1 MNTRELLIKLAG
13 NDINKMQAA
22 KYWAHTL
29 EFINMFPIKLKT
41 EAQAKVLLQFPDADV
56 DICPGAIALF
66 IHAIDLKE
74 PVFLENA
81 IKLINSISLG
91 VSDITMLACAL
102 DVLTV
107 EARRMLLK
115 SLPNAYSFID
125 VANKAADYRYKLE
138 FYERCDECT
147 YVDNEYRAAW
157 YITCGT
163 YDCCTIEGAWS
174 LKKIKAALKTP
185 ERIDRYAQIEHLEY
199 DYNSDVSVYIR
210 TVLDMS
216 GLNYHLFINS
226 EELAEEGAMMHNCI
240 ASYWDRHTKSTFGD
254 TCFVL
259 SAEYKGQHVDIELRA
274 QRNEVE
280 YSSYYITVEQIR
292 LEYNE
297 SLEKN
302 DEKRIIALIGDAA
315 IELFNDQLRSHMN
328 TTRQLTGETARFR
341 YEMLPALGITL
352 YDEFGFGE
360 KVYSGHMFSVMEGA
374 DDAHGPYIYTSSC
387 ILRIVSLTQ
396 DIIEVI
402 DVTDTPE
409 GCAASDIFHSKFTA
423 IDDAFNDNYTV
434 EDEDDEF
441 DDYDEAFE
449 PQFLDDYELFD

>member
-13 NDINKMQAA
+13 NDVNKMLAA
-22 KYWAHTL
+22 EYWAHTL
-29 EFINMFPIKLKT
+29 EFINMFPIELKT

-56 DICPGAIALF
+56 DICQGAIALF

-81 IKLINSISLG
+81 IKLINSVSLG
-91 VSDITMLACAL
+91 ASDITMLACAL

-157 YITCGT
+157 YITCGA

-185 ERIDRYAQIEHLEY
+185 ERIDRYAQIEHVEY
-199 DYNSDVSVYIR
+199 DYSSDAALYIR

-216 GLNYHLFINS
+216 GLNYRLFASS

-240 ASYWDRHTKSTFGD
+240 ASYWDKHTKSTFGD

-259 SAEYKGQHVDIELRA
+259 SAEYKGQHIDIELRA

-315 IELFNDQLRSHMN
+315 IELFNDQLSSHTN
-328 TTRQLTGETARFR
+328 TTRQLTGETACFR

-360 KVYSGHMFSVMEGA
+360 KVYSGHMFSVMEGVA
-374 DDAHGPYIYTSSC
+374 DAHGPYIYTPSC
-387 ILRIVSLTQ
+387 ILRVVKLTQ
-396 DIIEVI
+396 DIVEVI
-402 DVTDTPE
+402 DITDTPE

-423 IDDAFNDNYTV
+423 IDDDYF
-434 EDEDDEF
+434 EDDDFEDDDF
-441 DDYDEAFE
+441 DDYDDDFA

>member
-1 MNTRELLIKLAG
+1 MNTRELLTKLAG
-13 NDINKMQAA
+13 NDCQKQLRAEQWLDLLWPSA
-22 KYWAHTL
+22 CEL
-29 EFINMFPIKLKT
+29 T
-41 EAQAKVLLQFPDADV
+41 EAQGKVLLNEP
-56 DICPGAIALF
+56 CPGTTIEVYEGGVAVIM
-66 IHAIDLKE
+66 HAINLKE
-74 PVFLENA
+74 PVFLKNA
-81 IKLINSISLG
+81 IKLINDEHLSTFRLSMLG
-91 VSDITMLACAL
+91 CAL

-107 EARRMLLK
+107 EARRTLLK
-115 SLPNAYSFID
+115 SLPNAYSFMD
-125 VANKAADYRYKLE
+125 VAYKASEYRYNLG
-138 FYERCDECT
+138 FYESCDEVDC
-147 YVDNEYRAAW
+147 VDNEYRAAW
-157 YITCGT
+157 YITCGE
-163 YDCCTIEGAWS
+163 YNSCLVEGTWS
-174 LKKIKAALKTP
+174 LKKIKAVLKTP

-226 EELAEEGAMMHNCI
+226 EELAEEGTMMHNCI
-240 ASYWDRHTKSTFGD
+240 ASYWDKHTKSTFGD

-259 SAEYKGQHVDIELRA
+259 SAAYKGQHVDIELRA

-315 IELFNDQLRSHMN
+315 IELFNDQQHSHASVK
-328 TTRQLTGETARFR
+328 RRPTGETAHYR
-341 YEMLPALGITL
+341 YEMLPNLGITL

-360 KVYSGHMFSVMEGA
+360 QVYTGHMFSVMEGM
-374 DDAHGPYIYTSSC
+374 DDAHGPYIYTPNC
-387 ILRIVSLTQ
+387 LLRIVSLTQ

-423 IDDAFNDNYTV
+423 FND
-434 EDEDDEF
+434 
-441 DDYDEAFE
+441 
-449 PQFLDDYELFD
+449 

>member
-1 MNTRELLIKLAG
+1 MNTKDLLFKLAG
-13 NDINKMQAA
+13 NDVSKMMAA
-22 KYWAHTL
+22 EYWAHTL

-41 EAQAKVLLQFPDADV
+41 EAQAKVLLQFPDADI
-56 DICPGAIALF
+56 DICQGAIALF

-81 IKLINSISLG
+81 IEIINAQRLDTFG
-91 VSDITMLACAL
+91 LTMLACTL

-115 SLPNAYSFID
+115 STSNAYDFID
-125 VANKAADYRYKLE
+125 IASKAADYHYNLS
-138 FYERCDECT
+138 FYERCTEVAC
-147 YVDNEYRAAW
+147 VDNEYRAAW
-157 YITCGT
+157 YITCGE
-163 YDCCTIEGAWS
+163 YNGCLVEGAWS
-174 LKKIKAALKTP
+174 LKKIKAVLKAP
-185 ERIDRYAQIEHLEY
+185 ERIDRYAQIEHVEY
-199 DYNSDVSVYIR
+199 DYSSDVAIYIR
-210 TVLDMS
+210 TILDMS

-240 ASYWDRHTKSTFGD
+240 ASYWDKHTKSTFGD

-259 SAEYKGQHVDIELRA
+259 SAEYNGQHVDIELQA

-292 LEYNE
+292 LPYNK
-297 SLEKN
+297 SLEK
-302 DEKRIIALIGDAA
+302 DDKDYITDLICDAA
-315 IELFNDQLRSHMN
+315 IELFNDQLRSNTN
-328 TTRQLTGETARFR
+328 TTRKLTGETACYR

-374 DDAHGPYIYTSSC
+374 DDAHGPYIYTPSC
-387 ILRIVSLTQ
+387 ILRIVKLTQ
-396 DIIEVI
+396 NVVEVI

-423 IDDAFNDNYTV
+423 IDDAFNDDYTV
-434 EDEDDEF
+434 EDEDDDF